1 MKATSIYAVGA
12 ALVDTEV
19 RVSDAFLQDHS
30 IDKGVMTLVEQSR
43 QVELISALNSL
54 DSILHRQSGG
64 SACNTAVAASYFGAT
79 ACFGGKVANDDDG
92 ELFANDLA
100 HANVA
105 FYSAKSEG
113 ITGKCLVM
121 VTDDA
126 ERTMNTYLGVSDAF
140 SEGEIN
146 HNALMS
152 SEWFYIEGYLQTDAR
167 RTAVIKAAVE
177 KAKQNG
183 VKVAL
188 SLSDPFVAQ
197 LFADNLKSVIGDG
210 VDLIFCN
217 KDEAQAFT
225 QAGSIDS
232 AAEQLKAYAKTFVIT
247 DGTNGALV
255 FDGQELFNAPAVKA
269 NAIDTNGAGD
279 MFAGA
284 FLYAI
289 NAGEDYQS
297 AAQLANKAA
306 AMVVERF
313 GPRLEAA
320 DFKQLKA
327 SWVNKIEPKR
337 LQ

>member
-1 MKATSIYAVGA
+1 MKKTNIYAIGA

-19 RVSDAFLQDHS
+19 AVSDEFLQGQS

-43 QVELISALNSL
+43 QAELLDALNSCGA
-54 DSILHRQSGG
+54 SLHRQSGG

-79 ACFGGKVANDDDG
+79 ACFGGKVANDEDG
-92 ELFANDLA
+92 ELFATDLEQ
-100 HANVA
+100 ANVS
-105 FYSAKSEG
+105 FYSAKSGAG

-126 ERTMNTYLGVSDAF
+126 ERTMNTYLGVSDNF
-140 SEGEIN
+140 SEAEID

-152 SEWFYIEGYLQTDAR
+152 SEWFYIEGYLQTDGN
-167 RTAVIKAAVE
+167 RTAVVKTAVE
-177 KAKQNG
+177 KAKQEG

-225 QAGSIDS
+225 QEDSLDS
-232 AAEQLKAYAKTFVIT
+232 AAEQLKAYAKTFAIT
-247 DGTNGALV
+247 DGANGALI
-255 FDGQELFNAPAVKA
+255 FNGQEFFNAPALKA
-269 NAIDTNGAGD
+269 KAIDSNGAGD

-289 NAGEDYQS
+289 TADKDYQW
-297 AAQLANKAA
+297 AAQLANRAA

-320 DFKQLKA
+320 DFTKLKA
-327 SWVNKIEPKR
+327 S
-337 LQ
+337 

>member
-1 MKATSIYAVGA
+1 MKATNIYAVGA

-19 RVSDAFLQDHS
+19 TVSDEFLQGQT

-43 QVELISALNSL
+43 QAELLDALNSCGA
-54 DSILHRQSGG
+54 SLHRQSGG

-92 ELFANDLA
+92 ELFATDLEQ
-100 HANVA
+100 ANVS
-105 FYSAKSEG
+105 FYSANSNTG
-113 ITGKCLVM
+113 VTGKCLVM
-121 VTDDA
+121 VTNDA
-126 ERTMNTYLGVSDAF
+126 ERTMNTYLGVSDNF
-140 SEGEIN
+140 SEAEIN
-146 HNALMS
+146 HNALIN
-152 SEWFYIEGYLQTDAR
+152 SEWFYIEGYLQTDDQ

-197 LFADNLKSVIGDG
+197 LFGENLHSVIGDG

-217 KDEAQAFT
+217 KDEALAFT
-225 QAGSIDS
+225 QADS
-232 AAEQLKAYAKTFVIT
+232 LETAAEQLKTYTKTFAIT
-247 DGTNGALV
+247 DGANGALV
-255 FDGQELFNAPAVKA
+255 FDGHELFNAPAVKA
-269 NAIDTNGAGD
+269 KAIDTNGAGD

-289 NAGEDYQS
+289 TAGKDFRW

-306 AMVVERF
+306 ATIVERF
-313 GPRLEAA
+313 GPRLNKT
-320 DFKQLKA
+320 DFEQLKI
-327 SWVNKIEPKR
+327 S
-337 LQ
+337 

>member
-1 MKATSIYAVGA
+1 MKKTNIYAVGA

-30 IDKGVMTLVEQSR
+30 IDKAVMTLVEQSR
-43 QVELISALNSL
+43 QTELVNALNSCGA
-54 DSILHRQSGG
+54 SLHRQSGG

-79 ACFGGKVANDDDG
+79 ACFGGKVANDGDG
-92 ELFANDLA
+92 ELFANDLEQ
-100 HANVA
+100 ANIT
-105 FYSAKSEG
+105 FYSAKSEIG
-113 ITGKCLVM
+113 VTGKCLVM

-126 ERTMNTYLGVSDAF
+126 ERTMNTYLGVSDSF
-140 SEGEIN
+140 SEAEIN

-152 SEWFYIEGYLQTDAR
+152 SEWFYIEGYLQTDDN
-167 RTAVIKAAVE
+167 RTAVVKTAVE
-177 KAKQNG
+177 KAKQEG

-197 LFADNLKSVIGDG
+197 LFADNLKSIIGDG

-225 QAGSIDS
+225 EAESLDS
-232 AAEQLKAYAKTFVIT
+232 AAEKLKAYAKTFAIT
-247 DGTNGALV
+247 DGSNGALV
-255 FDGQELFNAPAVKA
+255 FDGQALFHAPAVKA
-269 NAIDTNGAGD
+269 TAIDTNGAGD

-289 NAGEDYQS
+289 SAGKDYQS
-297 AAQLANKAA
+297 AAKLANKAA

-320 DFKQLKA
+320 DFKKLTA
-327 SWVNKIEPKR
+327 R
-337 LQ
+337 

>member
-1 MKATSIYAVGA
+1 MKTTNIYAVGA

-19 RVSDAFLQDHS
+19 TVSDAFLQDHS
-30 IDKGVMTLVEQSR
+30 IDKAVMTLVEQSR
-43 QVELISALNSL
+43 QTELVNALNSCGA
-54 DSILHRQSGG
+54 SLHRQSGG
-64 SACNTAVAASYFGAT
+64 SACNTAVAASYLGAT
-79 ACFGGKVANDDDG
+79 ACFGGKVANDGDG
-92 ELFANDLA
+92 ELFATDLEQ
-100 HANVA
+100 ANVI
-105 FYSAKSEG
+105 FYSAKSKTG

-140 SEGEIN
+140 SEAEIN
-146 HNALMS
+146 HNALMA
-152 SEWFYIEGYLQTDAR
+152 SEWFYIEGYLQTDDN

-197 LFADNLKSVIGDG
+197 LFAGNLKSVIGDG

-217 KDEAQAFT
+217 KDEALAFT
-225 QAGSIDS
+225 QAESVES
-232 AAEQLKAYAKTFVIT
+232 AAEALKAYAKTFAIT
-247 DGTNGALV
+247 DGANGALV
-255 FDGQELFNAPAVKA
+255 FDGQALFHTPAVKA

-284 FLYAI
+284 FLYTI
-289 NAGEDYQS
+289 TAGKDYQS

-306 AMVVERF
+306 AMIVERF
-313 GPRLEAA
+313 GPRLNKT
-320 DFKQLKA
+320 DFEQLKI
-327 SWVNKIEPKR
+327 S
-337 LQ
+337 

>member
-1 MKATSIYAVGA
+1 
-12 ALVDTEV
+12 
-19 RVSDAFLQDHS
+19 
-30 IDKGVMTLVEQSR
+30 MTLVEQSR
-43 QVELISALNSL
+43 QTELVNALNSCGA
-54 DSILHRQSGG
+54 SLHRQSGG
-64 SACNTAVAASYFGAT
+64 SACNTAVAASYLGAT
-79 ACFGGKVANDDDG
+79 ACYGGKVANDGDG
-92 ELFANDLA
+92 ELFANDLEQA
-100 HANVA
+100 DVT
-105 FYSAKSEG
+105 FYSAKSKTG

-140 SEGEIN
+140 SEAEIN
-146 HNALMS
+146 HNALMA
-152 SEWFYIEGYLQTDAR
+152 SEWFYIEGYLQTDDQ

-197 LFADNLKSVIGDG
+197 LFAGNLKSVIGDG

-217 KDEAQAFT
+217 KDEALAFT
-225 QAGSIDS
+225 QAESLES
-232 AAEQLKAYAKTFVIT
+232 AAEALNAYAKTFAIT
-247 DGTNGALV
+247 DGANGALV
-255 FDGQELFNAPAVKA
+255 FDGQELFNAPAVKTK
-269 NAIDTNGAGD
+269 AIDTNGAGD

-289 NAGEDYQS
+289 TAGKNYQW
-297 AAQLANKAA
+297 AAQLANKSA

-327 SWVNKIEPKR
+327 I
-337 LQ
+337 

>member
-1 MKATSIYAVGA
+1 MKKTNIYAIGA

-19 RVSDAFLQDHS
+19 TVSDAFLQNQS

-43 QVELISALNSL
+43 QAELLDALNSCGAN
-54 DSILHRQSGG
+54 LHRQSGG

-79 ACFGGKVANDDDG
+79 ACFGGKVANDEDG
-92 ELFANDLA
+92 ELFSNDLEQ
-100 HANVA
+100 ANIT
-105 FYSAKSEG
+105 FYSAKSEIG
-113 ITGKCLVM
+113 VTGKCLVM

-126 ERTMNTYLGVSDAF
+126 ERTMNTYLGVSDSF
-140 SEGEIN
+140 SEAEIN

-152 SEWFYIEGYLQTDAR
+152 SEWFYIEGYLQTDDQ
-167 RTAVIKAAVE
+167 RTAIIKAAVE
-177 KAKQNG
+177 KAKQDG

-197 LFADNLKSVIGDG
+197 LFTDNLKSVIGDG

-225 QAGSIDS
+225 ETNSIES
-232 AAEQLKAYAKTFVIT
+232 AAEKLKHYAKTFAIT
-247 DGTNGALV
+247 DGANGAHL
-255 FDGQELFNAPAVKA
+255 FDGQDLFMVPAVKA

-289 NAGEDYQS
+289 TAGKNYQW
-297 AAQLANKAA
+297 AAQLANKSA

-327 SWVNKIEPKR
+327 I
-337 LQ
+337 